1 MVKPGGEAMSER
13 LAGGQFLGRLIRR
26 RAVGGLSLS
35 ETRYAPGTRLPRHS
49 HEHGYFC
56 LVRRGTFCEE
66 YGGRQR
72 SCGPL
77 TLAFHPPGEM
87 HAEEIGRSEVWS
99 FNIEVAPSWPVLAGS
114 AVRLDWPFDTR
125 AEPLVGLAVQLF
137 HEFHRPDASS
147 ALVIEGLT
155 LQLLG
160 LSLRAAGLELAG
172 APPAWLQRVRDLL
185 NECCPG
191 PPDLSDLAAD
201 AGVHPGYLTAA
212 FRRHFGC
219 SVGDYARRRRV
230 LLACQ
235 HLANT
240 ARPLAEIACETGFAD
255 QSHFTRMFKRVVGV
269 TPAAY
274 RRTAGR
280 TKT

>member
-1 MVKPGGEAMSER
+1 MSER

-49 HEHGYFC
+49 HEYGYFC
-56 LVRRGTFCEE
+56 LVRRGTFREE

-77 TLAFHPPGEM
+77 TLAFHPPGEL

-99 FNIEVAPSWPVLAGS
+99 FNVEVAPSWPLLAGS

-125 AEPLVGLAVQLF
+125 AQPLVGLAVRLF

-147 ALVIEGLT
+147 GLVIEGLA
-155 LQLLG
+155 LELLG
-160 LSLRAAGLELAG
+160 LSLRAASGEPEG
-172 APPAWLQRVRDLL
+172 SPPAWLHRVRELL
-185 NECCPG
+185 NDSCPG
-191 PPDLSDLAAD
+191 APDLAKLAAD

-219 SVGDYARRRRV
+219 SIGDYARRRRV

-235 HLANT
+235 QLANT
-240 ARPLAEIACETGFAD
+240 DRPLAAIAGENGFAD
-255 QSHFTRMFKRVVGV
+255 QSHFTRTFKRIVGV
-269 TPAAY
+269 TPGDY

-280 TKT
+280 TKN